1 MAQPFDRTALLKQ
14 AGDLDWR
21 SGEFWVGNPFD
32 LSDSSFNLSAFEANR
47 TYLGVD
53 GEVFL
58 DLTYQSGM
66 DSDGDG
72 RASVGADFNNDGMPD
87 LLVRQTGGGPLL
99 LYENH
104 FPRKNYLKVSL
115 RGKESN
121 SLGIGARIALRTGL
135 RTLHR
140 QLYPVNSFRSQSPAL
155 IHFGLGQ
162 AQTVDWLKIQWPSG
176 NVQEFKDI
184 GVNRHL
190 RFTEGSDTLEV
201 IYPRGSETLSTSL
214 QD

>member
-21 SGEFWVGNPFD
+21 SGEFWIGNPWGFN
-32 LSDSSFNLSAFEANR
+32 DSSFNLSAFEANR

-66 DSDGDG
+66 DSEGDG

-87 LLVRQTGGGPLL
+87 VLVRQTGGGALL
-99 LYENH
+99 LYENR

-121 SLGIGARIALRTGL
+121 SLGIGATITLQAGE
-135 RTLHR
+135 RTLSR
-140 QLYPVNSFRSQSPAL
+140 QLFPVNSFLSQSPAL
-155 IHFGLGQ
+155 VHFGLNS
-162 AQTVDWLKIQWPSG
+162 AETVDILKIRWPSG
-176 NVQEFKDI
+176 QVQELENLD
-184 GVNRHL
+184 VNRHL
-190 RFTEGSDTLEV
+190 RLTEGSNAVEV
-201 IYPRGSETLSTSL
+201 IYPPAPNGTVER
-214 QD
+214 

>member
-1 MAQPFDRTALLKQ
+1 MRKCRGPLEQ
-14 AGDLDWR
+14 AGNLDWR
-21 SGEFWVGNPFD
+21 SGEFWVGNAFD
-32 LSDSSFNLSAFEANR
+32 LSASSFNLSAFEPNR

-66 DSDGDG
+66 DSDGNG

-87 LLVRQTGGGPLL
+87 VLVRQTGGGSLL

-121 SLGIGARIALRTGL
+121 SLGIGSHIELRAG
-135 RTLHR
+135 RKTLHR

-155 IHFGLGQ
+155 VNFGLDR
-162 AQTVDWLKIQWPSG
+162 AKTVDRLKIRWPSG
-176 NVQEFKDI
+176 SVQEFENLEA
-184 GVNRHL
+184 NRHVRL
-190 RFTEGSDTLEV
+190 TEGSETVEI
-201 IYPRGSETLSTSL
+201 IYPRP
-214 QD
+214 

>member
-1 MAQPFDRTALLKQ
+1 MAQPFDRGALLKQ

-66 DSDGDG
+66 DSEGDG
-72 RASVGADFNNDGMPD
+72 RASIGADFNNDGMAD
-87 LLVRQTGGGPLL
+87 VLVRQTGGGPLL
-99 LYENH
+99 LYENR
-104 FPRKNYLKVSL
+104 FPKKSYLKVSL

-121 SLGIGARIALRTGL
+121 SLGIGAKITLQVGE
-135 RTLHR
+135 RTLSR
-140 QLYPVNSFRSQSPAL
+140 ELYPVNSFRSQSPAL
-155 IHFGLGQ
+155 VHFGLDR
-162 AQTVDWLKIQWPSG
+162 AKKVDWLKIRWPSG
-176 NVQEFKDI
+176 RVQEFEDI
-184 GVNRHL
+184 EVNRHL
-190 RFTEGSDTLEV
+190 RLTEGSDAPEV
-201 IYPRGSETLSTSL
+201 IHPPGS
-214 QD
+214 

>member
-1 MAQPFDRTALLKQ
+1 MAQPFDRGALLKQ

-66 DSDGDG
+66 DSEGDG

-87 LLVRQTGGGPLL
+87 VLVRQTGGGPLL

-104 FPRKNYLKVSL
+104 FPKKNYLKISL

-121 SLGIGARIALRTGL
+121 SLGIGAQISVGVGDRV
-135 RTLHR
+135 LHR

-155 IHFGLGQ
+155 VHFGLGQ
-162 AQTVDWLKIQWPSG
+162 AEAVDWLKIRWPSG
-176 NVQEFKDI
+176 KAQEFKNLE
-184 GVNRHL
+184 VNRHL
-190 RFTEGSDTLEV
+190 RLAEGSAAPEV
-201 IYPRGSETLSTSL
+201 IHPPGS
-214 QD
+214 

>member
-1 MAQPFDRTALLKQ
+1 MAQPFDRTALLNQ

-32 LSDSSFNLSAFEANR
+32 LSQSSFNLSAFEPNR

-53 GEVFL
+53 GESFL

-66 DSDGDG
+66 DSEGDG

-87 LLVRQTGGGPLL
+87 VLVRQTGGGSLL
-99 LYENH
+99 LYENR

-115 RGKESN
+115 RGTESN
-121 SLGIGARIALRTGL
+121 SLGVGARIELRAG
-135 RTLHR
+135 RMTLHR

-155 IHFGLGQ
+155 VHFGLDR
-162 AQTVDWLKIQWPSG
+162 AETVDRLEIRWPSG
-176 NVQEFKDI
+176 RVQEFEDLE
-184 GVNRHL
+184 VNRHL
-190 RFTEGSDTLEV
+190 RLTEGSDSVEV
-201 IYPRGSETLSTSL
+201 IYPPAPDRMVER
-214 QD
+214 